1 VSTGFPAGR
10 AARFCRRRRLQSAS
24 TATGRAA
31 GGAIDAE
38 PAGSG
43 GAHRAEAGPAASPE
57 PLGGPAGKLAG
68 ASDDRPA
75 VAGPAE
81 DSDKP
86 ELVSSTQRIRAVLRV
101 RDFRRLWLVM
111 SFSSFGDWLGL
122 LATTAL
128 AAELADGYT
137 AANFALGGVLVV
149 RLLPAV
155 IFGPLAGAFADR
167 FDRRK
172 MMVVADLTR
181 FVIFVSIPIVGTLW
195 WLLVASFLIECVSL
209 FWIPAKDAS
218 VPNLVRRD
226 QLEEA
231 NQVSL
236 VTTYGF
242 TPIAAAAVFSLL
254 ALLTRVLADSVHFFD
269 ANRVDLAL
277 YINALTFL
285 VSALT
290 VLRIRRI
297 SGRPAG
303 RSAGPAPGVLRL
315 LREGGAFIG
324 QTPLVRGL
332 VIGILGAFAA
342 GGAVIGTSKTYAA
355 SLGGGDATYGILFG
369 AVFVGLGLGMGL
381 GPKVARDLSRR
392 RLFGLSI
399 VFAGASLMLVAIMP
413 HLALSLICVIGVGFG
428 AGSAYLAGATLLG
441 REVADEVR
449 GRTFAFVQS
458 LVRIDLIL
466 TLAAAP
472 FLVGLLRQRQVDLG
486 FVDFTVDGARILLAL
501 AGLLAIAGGIVSYR
515 QMDDRRGVP
524 VVPDLVS
531 ALRRDT
537 TTQRRLSN
545 GGMLIAFEGGEG
557 SGKSTQARKLAEWLT
572 ERGVAVTVTHE
583 PGATDFGRRVR
594 SILLDSADG
603 SLTPRAEALLFA
615 ADRAHH
621 VDTVIRPALDR
632 GDVVITD
639 RYVDSSLA
647 YQGAGRALSVEDI
660 RRLSR
665 WATNGLRPDL
675 TVLLD
680 IDPELGLERARTGG
694 AADRLERESLD
705 FHLRV
710 RRAFRALADAAP
722 DCYLVV
728 DASRPPDA
736 AAAVVRAGVGKRLA
750 ARLAAQRP
758 VSRSQPPPRWLR
770 RTHRTQPS
778 APAGAGPASPEA
790 PPEADTAAPSGRDGA
805 TNGLRR

>member
-1 VSTGFPAGR
+1 M
-10 AARFCRRRRLQSAS
+10 
-24 TATGRAA
+24 
-31 GGAIDAE
+31 
-38 PAGSG
+38 
-43 GAHRAEAGPAASPE
+43 
-57 PLGGPAGKLAG
+57 
-68 ASDDRPA
+68 
-75 VAGPAE
+75 AGPAE
-81 DSDKP
+81 DKP
-86 ELVSSTQRIRAVLRV
+86 ELVSSSQRIRAVFRI

-128 AAELADGYT
+128 AAELADGYA

-172 MMVVADLTR
+172 MMVVADLNR
-181 FVIFVSIPIVGTLW
+181 FVLFASIPLVGTLW
-195 WLLVASFLIECVSL
+195 WLFVASFLIECLSL
-209 FWIPAKDAS
+209 FWIPAKEAS

-236 VTTYGF
+236 VTTYGI
-242 TPIAAAAVFSLL
+242 TPIAAALVFSLL
-254 ALLTRVLADSVHFFD
+254 ALLTRTLADSVDFFD

-297 SGRPAG
+297 SGRPTG
-303 RSAGPAPGVLRL
+303 GSAGPAPGVLQL

-324 QTPLVRGL
+324 HTPLVRGL

-399 VFAGASLMLVAIMP
+399 VFAGACLILVSLMP

-428 AGSAYLAGATLLG
+428 AGTAYLAGATLLG

-449 GRTFAFVQS
+449 GRTFAIVQS
-458 LVRIDLIL
+458 LIRVDLIL

-501 AGLLAIAGGIVSYR
+501 AGLLAIAGGIVSYK

-524 VVPDLVS
+524 VVPDVVS
-531 ALRRDT
+531 ALRGDT
-537 TTQRRLSN
+537 TTQRRLSK

-557 SGKSTQARKLAEWLT
+557 SGKSTQARLLAEWLT
-572 ERGVAVTVTHE
+572 ERGVAVTSTHE
-583 PGATDFGRRVR
+583 PGATEFGQRVR

-632 GDVVITD
+632 GDVVLTD

-665 WATNGLRPDL
+665 WATSGLRPDL

-680 IDPELGLERARTGG
+680 VDPDVGLQRAHAEGG
-694 AADRLERESLD
+694 GADRLERESPD
-705 FHLRV
+705 FHHRV

-722 DCYLVV
+722 DRYLVI
-728 DASRPPDA
+728 DASRPPETVAAIVRTA
-736 AAAVVRAGVGKRLA
+736 AAKRLA

-758 VSRSQPPPRWLR
+758 LVRSEQGPSGLRWR
-770 RTHRTQPS
+770 RRPHRDR
-778 APAGAGPASPEA
+778 AGPTRSTRAGGA
-790 PPEADTAAPSGRDGA
+790 TAAPATGAAPAPPSAGSGSVPPSAGSGSVPPSAGSASAASPVTRPSADAARSERDDA
-805 TNGLRR
+805 TGELRR

>member
-1 VSTGFPAGR
+1 
-10 AARFCRRRRLQSAS
+10 
-24 TATGRAA
+24 
-31 GGAIDAE
+31 
-38 PAGSG
+38 
-43 GAHRAEAGPAASPE
+43 
-57 PLGGPAGKLAG
+57 
-68 ASDDRPA
+68 
-75 VAGPAE
+75 
-81 DSDKP
+81 
-86 ELVSSTQRIRAVLRV
+86 VLRI

-128 AAELADGYT
+128 AAELADGYA

-172 MMVVADLTR
+172 MMVVADLIR
-181 FVIFVSIPIVGTLW
+181 FVLFASIPVVGTLW
-195 WLLVASFLIECVSL
+195 WLFVASFLIECASL
-209 FWIPAKDAS
+209 FWIPAKEAS

-236 VTTYGF
+236 ITTYGI
-242 TPIAAAAVFSLL
+242 TPIAAALVFSLL
-254 ALLTRVLADSVHFFD
+254 ALLTSALAETVDFFD

-285 VSALT
+285 FAALT

-297 SGRPAG
+297 SGRSMSA
-303 RSAGPAPGVLRL
+303 SAGPSPGMLRL
-315 LREGGAFIG
+315 LRDGWAFVG

-399 VFAGASLMLVAIMP
+399 IFAGACLVLVSVMP

-428 AGSAYLAGATLLG
+428 AGTAYLSGATLLG

-472 FLVGLLRQRQVDLG
+472 FLVGLVRQRQVDLG
-486 FVDFTVDGARILLAL
+486 FVDFTVDGARILLAF
-501 AGLLAIAGGIVSYR
+501 AGLLAVAGGIASYR

-531 ALRRDT
+531 ALRGDT
-537 TTQRRLSN
+537 TMRRRLSR

-557 SGKSTQARKLAEWLT
+557 SGKSTQARRLAEWLT
-572 ERGVAVTVTHE
+572 ERGVAVTSTHE
-583 PGATDFGRRVR
+583 PGATDFGLRVR

-680 IDPELGLERARTGG
+680 VDPDLGLQRARTDKG
-694 AADRLERESLD
+694 ADRVERESIE
-705 FHLRV
+705 FHDRV

-728 DASRPPDA
+728 DASRPPETVAAVIRA
-736 AAAVVRAGVGKRLA
+736 AAGKRLA

-758 VSRSQPPPRWLR
+758 VSRTERRPGWLR
-770 RTHRTQPS
+770 RTNRTEPTVAAVPES
-778 APAGAGPASPEA
+778 EPESTPPTGDPGAGPPAGSRSPTDGHDDGRPAGSDRPADAGRTGDSDGPTAGRSADAAAPGASRPTLPGRSDA
-790 PPEADTAAPSGRDGA
+790 GRPVDADRAVDAGESAGGGRAGGSGGATAAERDDAPG
-805 TNGLRR
+805 GLRR